1 VSASSSSSC
10 VSSLLKSSLLNLSL
24 FSVIKR
30 WREEGGIRCNVK
42 NSSKINNIIPSYLS
56 MISAQVVLE
65 ITGSC
70 VTLVIASKVENV
82 AWAEVLVVDSIDVIH
97 DTGACDVDLAPVD
110 QFL

>member
-1 VSASSSSSC
+1 
-10 VSSLLKSSLLNLSL
+10 
-24 FSVIKR
+24 
-30 WREEGGIRCNVK
+30 
-42 NSSKINNIIPSYLS
+42 